1 MHAPH
6 KLVEQLQRVADQA
19 GATSAAVYLPTPWEP
34 TARALLLQVGPEPA
48 LAELASQEAAEAF
61 SAEVAETGQWSGHPA
76 QADGILTSQS
86 GDGVLI
92 PVPLLT
98 SLWAGAVTPGASSPR
113 RRQSDGRGPSS
124 TAGWVGLRLGGLADG
139 HASAPAARANVQLA
153 HSIAST
159 VVSLYGLLTDPL
171 TGLPGRNEL
180 HGALRLDLHRAR
192 RRRLPC
198 ALVLVNPI
206 GLEWVNTQH
215 GRRAGDAVV
224 REVVQALQSLLRRS
238 DVLMRYGGAIFAL
251 PLGNVGAPGAL
262 LVAERVR
269 THIASRTFLNDAVR
283 LRCAVGVVACEAGQ
297 VEALDPLDLLRRANE
312 ALASARQQGGDSVVV
327 WHDAATSPEAP
338 ATDRLF
344 GIFTGRTDKDYR
356 NMGLLWDVLQVLSG
370 SSGSA
375 ELTQQVVGAAR
386 HAAASGARR
395 AVQQRRRRPAAARRA
410 AAGQRRPAGGA
421 GRRRRGRGR
430 AGLDG
435 RRRGQR

>member
-1 MHAPH
+1 MQAPH

-34 TARALLLQVGPEPA
+34 TARALLLQVGPAPA

-98 SLWAGAVTPGASSPR
+98 SLWAGAVTPGTSSPR

-124 TAGWVGLRLGGLADG
+124 TAGWVGLRLATPAEG
-139 HASAPAARANVQLA
+139 HPTAPAARANVQLA

-251 PLGNVGAPGAL
+251 PLGNVGAPGAV

-297 VEALDPLDLLRRANE
+297 VEALDPLDLLRRATTCCVSSE
-312 ALASARQQGGDSVVV
+312 LPLEPERTCS
-327 WHDAATSPEAP
+327 TSHRSPMF
-338 ATDRLF
+338 R
-344 GIFTGRTDKDYR
+344 
-356 NMGLLWDVLQVLSG
+356 
-370 SSGSA
+370 
-375 ELTQQVVGAAR
+375 
-386 HAAASGARR
+386 
-395 AVQQRRRRPAAARRA
+395 
-410 AAGQRRPAGGA
+410 
-421 GRRRRGRGR
+421 
-430 AGLDG
+430 
-435 RRRGQR
+435 